1 MTQDELA
8 LELAN
13 KALNSSFDPEA
24 YIVKFIAEERLK
36 ENKSKDLVPDSSID
50 EGIQLLLDLFVAY
63 FNNKSV
69 DTLEPFL
76 LMLRQVISELYNTCP
91 TVEERDAVRNF
102 IILSQSI
109 V

>member
-8 LELAN
+8 LQLAN
-13 KALNSSFDPEA
+13 KALNNSFDPEA

-36 ENKSKDLVPDSSID
+36 ENKAKDIIPDSSVD
-50 EGIQLLLDLFVAY
+50 EGIQLLLDLFVTY

-76 LMLRQVISELYNTCP
+76 LVLRQVISEIYNTCP
-91 TVEERDAVRNF
+91 TTEERDEVRNF

-109 V
+109 M